1 MACVQIDECVAG
13 ESRTVRA
20 RRAGFVAALAF
31 SALMGLALMFV
42 LVTPQRVGMVRTP
55 ELAGMLGLLL
65 LPLATAWVVGRTR
78 RGTSGL
84 ESRTRSARAV
94 VHERSVRDSESPR
107 AAPAGTGGAAGA
119 TPPTDWQ
126 VVIPVE
132 MYQRRG
138 SPARATAPTRRAELA
153 AVRELKPRG
162 RATASRKVANPHGR
176 VSDDPR
182 RVSRPTQAA

>member
-65 LPLATAWVVGRTR
+65 LPVATAWVVGRTR
-78 RGTSGL
+78 GARTQ
-84 ESRTRSARAV
+84 ESRARSVRAV
-94 VHERSVRDSESPR
+94 VHERSVRDGESPR
-107 AAPAGTGGAAGA
+107 TGAMGTAGAAGA
-119 TPPTDWQ
+119 TPPADWQ

-132 MYQRRG
+132 MYQQRG

-162 RATASRKVANPHGR
+162 RATASRKGVSPHGR